1 MAMERDGAWVREI
14 LLSNCFMTL
23 ATADR
28 EGRPWASPVWFATA
42 DCREFIWVSSPTVQ
56 HSRNIADRPEIGIVV
71 FDSTQT
77 PGDGAAVYMSAVA
90 ERVPDEDIDR
100 ALAIFGEVSQQ
111 QGLPGWPRERV
122 SPPARNRIY
131 RASAA
136 ERFVLRQDRD
146 ERVPVDIGED

>member
-1 MAMERDGAWVREI
+1 MDVERDGAWVREI
-14 LLSNCFMTL
+14 LLSNRFMTL

-28 EGRPWASPVWFATA
+28 EGRPWASPVWFATT

-56 HSRNIADRPEIGIVV
+56 HSRNIADRPEVGIVV

-77 PGDGAAVYMSAVA
+77 PGDGRAVYLAAVA

-100 ALAIFGEVSQQ
+100 ALAIFGEISEQ
-111 QGLPGWPRERV
+111 QGLPVWPRERV
-122 SPPARNRIY
+122 SPPERNRIY

-136 ERFVLRQDRD
+136 EHFVLRQDRD
-146 ERVPVDIGED
+146 ERVRVDIGDG